1 MPNGPVGEESTAAQ
15 HALQIAFQTM
25 QERCQQLENRLA
37 AVEEENVRLR
47 VEKGTDLDPDIASI
61 DISSEAVTIQRL
73 QEKVEELT
81 KQKSQLSHHILMVA
95 AENRQLWNRLTR
107 LTRTNKTLGSKLIKI
122 SDTLKQ
128 HPAGQALET
137 SSYSIKEVPQCAPKG
152 VDAGESQDA
161 GGAQGDASLE
171 EISLRLIN
179 SIMMEKVELEQQ
191 YSEMVALQNGADINI
206 RNVGFAYPDE
216 GNNDSLQQLKQ
227 HESKLLETKDA
238 LLSQQIKLKKVL
250 QNLKRIRKASK
261 KVCQTGTQFDS
272 DDSLREHGATQ
283 TSLPPAV
290 SLESDKVEGS
300 VNKTPDD
307 AQICP
312 MCGAFFGKSV
322 PFETFHEHVLS
333 HFSTGSP
340 SGFELLP

>member
-1 MPNGPVGEESTAAQ
+1 MSDDPVTGDSTSAE

-37 AVEEENVRLR
+37 AVEEENVRLK
-47 VEKGTDLDPDIASI
+47 VEKGTNSSLDVLIVDVS
-61 DISSEAVTIQRL
+61 DEEATIQRL

-137 SSYSIKEVPQCAPKG
+137 SNSSIKDVPNVVEA
-152 VDAGESQDA
+152 SQNP
-161 GGAQGDASLE
+161 GGTQGDASLE

-179 SIMMEKVELEQQ
+179 SIMMEKVEL
-191 YSEMVALQNGADINI
+191 
-206 RNVGFAYPDE
+206 
-216 GNNDSLQQLKQ
+216 DS
-227 HESKLLETKDA
+227 
-238 LLSQQIKLKKVL
+238 
-250 QNLKRIRKASK
+250 ASK

-272 DDSLREHGATQ
+272 DDSLREDGTTQ
-283 TSLPPAV
+283 TSLPTAV
-290 SLESDKVEGS
+290 SLESGKVEGP
-300 VNKTPDD
+300 VNQIPDD
-307 AQICP
+307 VQICP

-322 PFETFHEHVLS
+322 PFEIFHEHVLS
-333 HFSTGSP
+333 HFSTGSV
-340 SGFELLP
+340 SNSEMLP

>member
-1 MPNGPVGEESTAAQ
+1 MPNSSVEEESTASQ

-47 VEKGTDLDPDIASI
+47 VEKGAAPDPDIASI
-61 DISSEAVTIQRL
+61 DISGEGVTIQRL

-81 KQKSQLSHHILMVA
+81 KQKSLLYHHILMVA

-128 HPAGQALET
+128 HPAGQALEA
-137 SSYSIKEVPQCAPKG
+137 SSYRITEVSQGLPKVQDDG
-152 VDAGESQDA
+152 GSQGAGEL
-161 GGAQGDASLE
+161 QGDASLE

-191 YSEMVALQNGADINI
+191 YSEMVALQNGADMNI
-206 RNVGFAYPDE
+206 RKVGFAYPDE

-227 HESKLLETKDA
+227 HESKLLDIKDA
-238 LLSQQIKLKKVL
+238 LLSQQTKLKKVF
-250 QNLKRIRKASK
+250 QNLKRIRRASK

-272 DDSLREHGATQ
+272 DDSLRENGATQ
-283 TSLPPAV
+283 TSLLPTV
-290 SLESDKVEGS
+290 SLESDKIEGF
-300 VNKTPDD
+300 VNKIPDD
-307 AQICP
+307 GQICP

-322 PFETFHEHVLS
+322 PFETFHQHVLS

-340 SGFELLP
+340 PGFELLP

>member
-1 MPNGPVGEESTAAQ
+1 MSDDPVTGDSTSAE

-37 AVEEENVRLR
+37 AVEEENVRLK
-47 VEKGTDLDPDIASI
+47 VEKGTNSSLDVLIVDVS
-61 DISSEAVTIQRL
+61 DEEATIQRL

-137 SSYSIKEVPQCAPKG
+137 SNSSIKDVPNVVEA
-152 VDAGESQDA
+152 SQNP
-161 GGAQGDASLE
+161 GGTQGDASLE

-227 HESKLLETKDA
+227 HESKLLEAKDA

-250 QNLKRIRKASK
+250 QNLEKIRKASK

-272 DDSLREHGATQ
+272 DDSLREDGTTQ
-283 TSLPPAV
+283 TSLPTAV
-290 SLESDKVEGS
+290 SLESGKVEGP
-300 VNKTPDD
+300 VNQIPDD
-307 AQICP
+307 VQICP

-322 PFETFHEHVLS
+322 PFEIFHEHVLS
-333 HFSTGSP
+333 HFSTGSV
-340 SGFELLP
+340 SNSEMLP